1 MSRMNLIAEP
11 GKQEVVVTR
20 EFDAPRQLVFKVSMD
35 PELIPQWWGP
45 SRLTT
50 TVDKMEVRPGGRWRY
65 VQRDR
70 EGNVFAFHGVYHDI
84 VAPER
89 VVQTFEFEGEPGH
102 VVLETTT
109 FEEQGGKTLM
119 TVQDVYQSVED
130 RDGMV
135 SSGME
140 EGEAE
145 SLERLD
151 SLLARQ

>member
-20 EFDAPRQLVFKVSMD
+20 EFAAPRQLVFKVSMD

-70 EGNVFAFHGVYHDI
+70 EGNVFAFHGVFHDI

-119 TVQDVYQSVED
+119 TIQDVYQSVED